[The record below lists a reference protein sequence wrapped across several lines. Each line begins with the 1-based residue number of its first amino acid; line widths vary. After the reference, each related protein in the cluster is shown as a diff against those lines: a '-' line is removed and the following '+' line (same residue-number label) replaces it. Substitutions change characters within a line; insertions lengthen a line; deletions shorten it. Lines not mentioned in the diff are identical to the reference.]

1 MTANRR
7 KILLVCALLG
17 AFVLIYTQLP
27 PGTLTLENLQAR
39 HQALLL
45 YCQQAPIQSAALFF
59 MLYVLVTTLSLPG
72 AALLTLLGGALF
84 GLWPGI
90 LLVSF
95 ASTLGATLAMLVSRY
110 LLRDWVQRRFA
121 GPMRT
126 LNDGV
131 ARDGAFY
138 LFALRLMPL
147 FPFFVVNLLAGVTT
161 LGVRRYWW
169 VSQLGMLPGAVV
181 FLNAGHQLG
190 QIASLRDI
198 LSPGVVFA
206 FTLLG
211 LLPLVTRWL
220 FARFS
225 RTSP

>member
-1 MTANRR
+1 MAANVR
-7 KILLVCALLG
+7 KITLLCALLG
-17 AFVLIYTQLP
+17 AFVVIYTQLP
-27 PGTLTLENLQAR
+27 PGVLTPENLQAR
-39 HQALLL
+39 HQALLH
-45 YCQQAPIQSAALFF
+45 YCQQAPLQSAALFF
-59 MLYVLVTTLSLPG
+59 ILYVLVTTLSLPG

-95 ASTLGATLAMLVSRY
+95 AATLGATLAMLVSRY

-126 LNDGV
+126 VNDGV

-211 LLPLVTRWL
+211 LLPLITRWL

>member
-1 MTANRR
+1 MRTNRG
-7 KILLVCALLG
+7 KSLLICALLG
-17 AFVLIYTQLP
+17 AFSIIFTQLP
-27 PGTLTLENLQAR
+27 PGALTLENLQAQ
-39 HQALLL
+39 HQSLLL
-45 YCQQAPIQSAALFF
+45 YCQQAPLKSAALFF
-59 MLYVLVTTLSLPG
+59 IVYVLVTTLSLPG

-95 ASTLGATLAMLVSRY
+95 ASTLGATLAMLTSRY

-126 LNDGV
+126 VNEGV
-131 ARDGAFY
+131 SRDGAFY

-169 VSQLGMLPGAVV
+169 VSQLGMLPGAIVY
-181 FLNAGHQLG
+181 LNAGHQLG

-211 LLPLVTRWL
+211 LLPLITRWL
-220 FARFS
+220 LARFS

>member
-1 MTANRR
+1 MATNAR
-7 KILLVCALLG
+7 KIILICALLG
-17 AFVLIYTQLP
+17 AFVVIYTQLP
-27 PGTLTLENLQAR
+27 PGSVTLENLQAR

-45 YCQQAPIQSAALFF
+45 YCQQAPRQSAALYFI
-59 MLYVLVTTLSLPG
+59 LYVLVTTLSLPG

-110 LLRDWVQRRFA
+110 LLRDWVQHRFA

-126 LNDGV
+126 VNDGV

-147 FPFFVVNLLAGVTT
+147 FPFFVVNLLAGVTR
-161 LGVRRYWW
+161 LGVWRYWW
-169 VSQLGMLPGAVV
+169 VSQLGMLPGAIVY
-181 FLNAGHQLG
+181 LNAGHQLG
-190 QIASLRDI
+190 QITSLHDI

-211 LLPLVTRWL
+211 LLPLITRWL

-225 RTSP
+225 RTSL

>member
-1 MTANRR
+1 MAANVR
-7 KILLVCALLG
+7 KITLLCALLG
-17 AFVLIYTQLP
+17 AFVVIYTQLP
-27 PGTLTLENLQAR
+27 PGVLTLENLQAR
-39 HQALLL
+39 HQALLH
-45 YCQQAPIQSAALFF
+45 YCQQAPLQSAALFF
-59 MLYVLVTTLSLPG
+59 ILYVLVTTLSLPG

-95 ASTLGATLAMLVSRY
+95 AATLGATLAMLVSRY

-126 LNDGV
+126 VNDGV

-169 VSQLGMLPGAVV
+169 VSQFGMLPGAVV

-211 LLPLVTRWL
+211 LLPLITRWL

>member
-1 MTANRR
+1 MATNAR
-7 KILLVCALLG
+7 KIILMCALLG
-17 AFVLIYTQLP
+17 AFIVIYTQLP
-27 PGTLTLENLQAR
+27 PGSVTLENLQAR

-45 YCQQAPIQSAALFF
+45 YCQQAPRQSAALYFI
-59 MLYVLVTTLSLPG
+59 LYVLVTTLSLPG

-110 LLRDWVQRRFA
+110 LLRDWVQHRFA
-121 GPMRT
+121 GQMRT
-126 LNDGV
+126 VNDGV

-147 FPFFVVNLLAGVTT
+147 FPFFVVNLLAGVTR
-161 LGVRRYWW
+161 LGVWRYWW
-169 VSQLGMLPGAVV
+169 VSQLGMLPGAIVY
-181 FLNAGHQLG
+181 LNAGHQLG
-190 QIASLRDI
+190 QITSLHDI

-211 LLPLVTRWL
+211 LLPLITRWL

-225 RTSP
+225 RTSL

>member
-1 MTANRR
+1 MHRG
-7 KILLVCALLG
+7 KFLLICALLG
-17 AFVLIYTQLP
+17 AFSIIFTQLP
-27 PGTLTLENLQAR
+27 PGMLTLENLQAQ

-45 YCQQAPIQSAALFF
+45 YCQQTPLKSAALFF
-59 MLYVLVTTLSLPG
+59 IVYVLVTTLSLPG

-90 LLVSF
+90 VLVSF
-95 ASTLGATLAMLVSRY
+95 ASTLGATLAMLTSRY

-126 LNDGV
+126 VNQGV
-131 ARDGAFY
+131 SRDGAFY
-138 LFALRLMPL
+138 LFALRLVPL

-169 VSQLGMLPGAVV
+169 VSQLGMLPGAIVY
-181 FLNAGHQLG
+181 LNAGHQLG

-198 LSPGVVFA
+198 LSPGVVLA

-211 LLPLVTRWL
+211 LLPLITRWL
-220 FARFS
+220 LARFS

>member
-1 MTANRR
+1 
-7 KILLVCALLG
+7 
-17 AFVLIYTQLP
+17 
-27 PGTLTLENLQAR
+27 
-39 HQALLL
+39 
-45 YCQQAPIQSAALFF
+45 
-59 MLYVLVTTLSLPG
+59 
-72 AALLTLLGGALF
+72 
-84 GLWPGI
+84 
-90 LLVSF
+90 
-95 ASTLGATLAMLVSRY
+95 AMLVSRY

-126 LNDGV
+126 VNDGV

-211 LLPLVTRWL
+211 LLPLITRWL

>member
-1 MTANRR
+1 MATNAR
-7 KILLVCALLG
+7 KIILMCALLG
-17 AFVLIYTQLP
+17 AFVVIYTQLP
-27 PGTLTLENLQAR
+27 PGSVTLENLQAR

-45 YCQQAPIQSAALFF
+45 YCQQAPRQNAALYFII
-59 MLYVLVTTLSLPG
+59 YVLVTTLSLPG

-110 LLRDWVQRRFA
+110 LLRDWVQHRFA

-126 LNDGV
+126 VNDGV

-147 FPFFVVNLLAGVTT
+147 FPFFVVNLLAGVTR
-161 LGVRRYWW
+161 LGVWRYWW
-169 VSQLGMLPGAVV
+169 VSQLGMLPGAIVY
-181 FLNAGHQLG
+181 LNAGHQLG
-190 QIASLRDI
+190 QITSLHDI

-211 LLPLVTRWL
+211 LLPLITRWL

-225 RTSP
+225 RTSL

>member
-1 MTANRR
+1 MATNAR
-7 KILLVCALLG
+7 KIILICALLG
-17 AFVLIYTQLP
+17 AFIVIYTQLP
-27 PGTLTLENLQAR
+27 PGSVTLENLQAR

-45 YCQQAPIQSAALFF
+45 YCQQAPRQSAALYFI
-59 MLYVLVTTLSLPG
+59 LYVLVTTLSLPG

-110 LLRDWVQRRFA
+110 LLRDWVQHRFT
-121 GPMRT
+121 GQMRT
-126 LNDGV
+126 VNDGV

-147 FPFFVVNLLAGVTT
+147 FPFFVVNLLAGVTR
-161 LGVRRYWW
+161 LGVWRYWW
-169 VSQLGMLPGAVV
+169 VSQLGMLPGAIVY
-181 FLNAGHQLG
+181 LNAGHQLG
-190 QIASLRDI
+190 QITSLHDI

-211 LLPLVTRWL
+211 LLPLITRWL

-225 RTSP
+225 RTSL

>member
-1 MTANRR
+1 MATNAR
-7 KILLVCALLG
+7 KIILICALLG
-17 AFVLIYTQLP
+17 AFVVIYTQLP
-27 PGTLTLENLQAR
+27 PGSVTLGNLQAR

-45 YCQQAPIQSAALFF
+45 YCQQAPRQSAALYFI
-59 MLYVLVTTLSLPG
+59 LYVLVTTLSLPG

-110 LLRDWVQRRFA
+110 LLRDWVQHRFA
-121 GPMRT
+121 GQMRT
-126 LNDGV
+126 VNDGV

-147 FPFFVVNLLAGVTT
+147 FPFFVVNLLAGVTR
-161 LGVRRYWW
+161 LGVWRYWW
-169 VSQLGMLPGAVV
+169 VSQLGMLPGAIVY
-181 FLNAGHQLG
+181 LNAGHQLG
-190 QIASLRDI
+190 QITSLHDI

-211 LLPLVTRWL
+211 LLPLITRWL

-225 RTSP
+225 RTSL

>member
-27 PGTLTLENLQAR
+27 PGTLTLENLQTR

-206 FTLLG
+206 LTLLG
-211 LLPLVTRWL
+211 LLPLITRWL

>member
-1 MTANRR
+1 MHRG
-7 KILLVCALLG
+7 KFLLICALLG
-17 AFVLIYTQLP
+17 AFSIIFTQLP
-27 PGTLTLENLQAR
+27 PGTLTLENLQAQ
-39 HQALLL
+39 HQALRL
-45 YCQQAPIQSAALFF
+45 YCQQAPLKSAALFF
-59 MLYVLVTTLSLPG
+59 IVYVLVTTLSLPG

-90 LLVSF
+90 VLVSF
-95 ASTLGATLAMLVSRY
+95 ASTLGATLAMLTSRY

-126 LNDGV
+126 VNQGV
-131 ARDGAFY
+131 SRDGAFY
-138 LFALRLMPL
+138 LFALRLVPL

-169 VSQLGMLPGAVV
+169 VSQLGMLPGAIVY
-181 FLNAGHQLG
+181 LNAGHQLG

-211 LLPLVTRWL
+211 LLPLITRWL
-220 FARFS
+220 LARFS

>member
-1 MTANRR
+1 MATNAR
-7 KILLVCALLG
+7 KIILMCALLG
-17 AFVLIYTQLP
+17 AFVVIYTQLP
-27 PGTLTLENLQAR
+27 PGSVTLENLQAR

-45 YCQQAPIQSAALFF
+45 YCQQAPRQSAALYFI
-59 MLYVLVTTLSLPG
+59 LYVLVTTLSLPG

-95 ASTLGATLAMLVSRY
+95 ASTLGATLAVLVSRY
-110 LLRDWVQRRFA
+110 LLRDWVQHRFA

-126 LNDGV
+126 VNDGV

-147 FPFFVVNLLAGVTT
+147 FPFFVVNLLAGVTR
-161 LGVRRYWW
+161 LGVWRYWW
-169 VSQLGMLPGAVV
+169 VSQLGMLPGAIVY
-181 FLNAGHQLG
+181 LNAGHQLG
-190 QIASLRDI
+190 QITSLHDI

-211 LLPLVTRWL
+211 LLPLITRWL

-225 RTSP
+225 RTSL

>member
-1 MTANRR
+1 MATNAR
-7 KILLVCALLG
+7 KIILMCALLG
-17 AFVLIYTQLP
+17 AFVVIYTQLP
-27 PGTLTLENLQAR
+27 PGSVTLENLQAR

-45 YCQQAPIQSAALFF
+45 YCQQAPRQSAALYFI
-59 MLYVLVTTLSLPG
+59 LYVLVTTLSLPG
-72 AALLTLLGGALF
+72 AELLTLLGGALF

-110 LLRDWVQRRFA
+110 LLRDWVQHRFA
-121 GPMRT
+121 GQMRT
-126 LNDGV
+126 VNDGV

-147 FPFFVVNLLAGVTT
+147 FPFFVVNLLAGVTR
-161 LGVRRYWW
+161 LGVWRYWW
-169 VSQLGMLPGAVV
+169 VSQLGMLPGAIVY
-181 FLNAGHQLG
+181 LNAGHQLG
-190 QIASLRDI
+190 QITSLHDI

-211 LLPLVTRWL
+211 LLPLITRWL

-225 RTSP
+225 RTSL

>member
-1 MTANRR
+1 MATNAR
-7 KILLVCALLG
+7 KIILMCALLG
-17 AFVLIYTQLP
+17 AFIVIYTQLP
-27 PGTLTLENLQAR
+27 PGSVTLENLQAR

-45 YCQQAPIQSAALFF
+45 YCQQAPRQSAALYFI
-59 MLYVLVTTLSLPG
+59 LYVLVTTLSLPG

-84 GLWPGI
+84 GLWPGFV
-90 LLVSF
+90 LVSF

-110 LLRDWVQRRFA
+110 LLRDWVQHRFA
-121 GPMRT
+121 GQMRT
-126 LNDGV
+126 VNDGV

-147 FPFFVVNLLAGVTT
+147 FPFFVVNLLAGVTR
-161 LGVRRYWW
+161 LGVWRYWW
-169 VSQLGMLPGAVV
+169 VSQLGMLPGAIVY
-181 FLNAGHQLG
+181 LNAGHQLG
-190 QIASLRDI
+190 QITLLHDI

-211 LLPLVTRWL
+211 LLPLITRWL

-225 RTSP
+225 RTSL

>member
-1 MTANRR
+1 MATNAR
-7 KILLVCALLG
+7 KIILICALLG
-17 AFVLIYTQLP
+17 AFIVIYTQLP
-27 PGTLTLENLQAR
+27 PGSVTLENLQAR

-45 YCQQAPIQSAALFF
+45 YCQQAPRQSAALYLI
-59 MLYVLVTTLSLPG
+59 LYVLVTTLSLPG

-110 LLRDWVQRRFA
+110 LLRDWVQHRFA
-121 GPMRT
+121 GQMRT
-126 LNDGV
+126 VNDGV

-147 FPFFVVNLLAGVTT
+147 FPFFVVNLLAGVTR
-161 LGVRRYWW
+161 LGVWRYWW
-169 VSQLGMLPGAVV
+169 VSQLGMLPGAIVY
-181 FLNAGHQLG
+181 LNAGHQLG
-190 QIASLRDI
+190 QITSLHDI

-211 LLPLVTRWL
+211 LLPLITRWL

-225 RTSP
+225 RTSL

>member
-1 MTANRR
+1 MAANVR
-7 KILLVCALLG
+7 KITLLCALLG
-17 AFVLIYTQLP
+17 AFVVIYTQLP
-27 PGTLTLENLQAR
+27 PGVLTLENLQAR

-45 YCQQAPIQSAALFF
+45 YCQQAPLQSAALFF
-59 MLYVLVTTLSLPG
+59 ILYVLVTTLSLPG

-95 ASTLGATLAMLVSRY
+95 AATLGATLAMLVSRY

-126 LNDGV
+126 VNDGV
-131 ARDGAFY
+131 ARDGVFY

-147 FPFFVVNLLAGVTT
+147 FPFFMVNLLAGVTT

-211 LLPLVTRWL
+211 LLPLITRWL

>member
-1 MTANRR
+1 MAANVR
-7 KILLVCALLG
+7 KITLLCALLG
-17 AFVLIYTQLP
+17 AFVVIYTQLP
-27 PGTLTLENLQAR
+27 PGVLTLENLQAR
-39 HQALLL
+39 HQALLH
-45 YCQQAPIQSAALFF
+45 YCQQAPLQSAALFF
-59 MLYVLVTTLSLPG
+59 ILYVLVTTLSLPG

-95 ASTLGATLAMLVSRY
+95 AATLGATLAMLVSRY

-126 LNDGV
+126 VNDGV

-147 FPFFVVNLLAGVTT
+147 FPFFMVNLLAGVTT

-211 LLPLVTRWL
+211 LLPLITRWL

>member
-1 MTANRR
+1 MTANGR
-7 KILLVCALLG
+7 KITLLCALLG
-17 AFVLIYTQLP
+17 AFVIIVTQLP
-27 PGTLTLENLQAR
+27 PGALTLRSLQTH
-39 HQALLL
+39 HQALLD
-45 YCQQAPIQSAALFF
+45 YCQQAPLQSAALFF
-59 MLYVLVTTLSLPG
+59 AVYVLVTALSVPG
-72 AALLTLLGGALF
+72 AAVLTLLGGALF

-95 ASTLGATLAMLVSRY
+95 ASTLGATLAMLASRY

-121 GPMRT
+121 GPMHT
-126 LNDGV
+126 VNDGV
-131 ARDGAFY
+131 ARSGAFY

-147 FPFFVVNLLAGVTT
+147 FPFFLVNLLAGVTT

-169 VSQLGMLPGAVV
+169 VSQAGMLPGAVV
-181 FLNAGHQLG
+181 YLNAGHQLG
-190 QIASLRDI
+190 QITSLRDI

-220 FARFS
+220 FARVS
-225 RTSP
+225 RPSP

>member
-39 HQALLL
+39 HQALML

-211 LLPLVTRWL
+211 LLPLITRWL

>member
-1 MTANRR
+1 MAANVR
-7 KILLVCALLG
+7 KITLLCALLG
-17 AFVLIYTQLP
+17 AFVVIYTQLP
-27 PGTLTLENLQAR
+27 PGVLTLENLQAR
-39 HQALLL
+39 HQALLH
-45 YCQQAPIQSAALFF
+45 YCQQAPLQSAALFF
-59 MLYVLVTTLSLPG
+59 ILYVLVTTLSLPG

-90 LLVSF
+90 VLVSF
-95 ASTLGATLAMLVSRY
+95 AATLGATLAMLVSRY

-126 LNDGV
+126 VNDGV

-138 LFALRLMPL
+138 LFALRLIPL

-211 LLPLVTRWL
+211 LLPLITRWL

>member
-1 MTANRR
+1 MATNAR
-7 KILLVCALLG
+7 KIILICALLG
-17 AFVLIYTQLP
+17 AFIVIYTQLP
-27 PGTLTLENLQAR
+27 PGSVTLENLQAR

-45 YCQQAPIQSAALFF
+45 YCQQAPRQSAALYFI
-59 MLYVLVTTLSLPG
+59 LYVLVTTLSLPG

-110 LLRDWVQRRFA
+110 LLRDWVQHRFA
-121 GPMRT
+121 GQMRT
-126 LNDGV
+126 VNDGV
-131 ARDGAFY
+131 ARDGAVY

-147 FPFFVVNLLAGVTT
+147 FPFFVVNLLAGVTR
-161 LGVRRYWW
+161 LGVWRYWW
-169 VSQLGMLPGAVV
+169 VSQLGMLPGAIVY
-181 FLNAGHQLG
+181 LNAGHQLG
-190 QIASLRDI
+190 QITSLHDI

-211 LLPLVTRWL
+211 LLPLITRWL

-225 RTSP
+225 RTSL

>member
-1 MTANRR
+1 MATNAR
-7 KILLVCALLG
+7 KIILICALLG
-17 AFVLIYTQLP
+17 AFIVIYTQLP
-27 PGTLTLENLQAR
+27 PGSVTLENLQAR

-45 YCQQAPIQSAALFF
+45 YCQQAPRQSAALYFI
-59 MLYVLVTTLSLPG
+59 LYVLVTTLSLPG

-110 LLRDWVQRRFA
+110 LLRDWVQHRFA
-121 GPMRT
+121 GQMRT
-126 LNDGV
+126 VNDGV

-147 FPFFVVNLLAGVTT
+147 FPFFVVNLLAGVTR
-161 LGVRRYWW
+161 LGVWHYWW
-169 VSQLGMLPGAVV
+169 VSQLGMLPGAIVY
-181 FLNAGHQLG
+181 LNAGHQLG
-190 QIASLRDI
+190 QITSLHDI

-211 LLPLVTRWL
+211 LLPLITRWL

-225 RTSP
+225 RTSL

>member
-1 MTANRR
+1 MATNAR
-7 KILLVCALLG
+7 KIILICALLG
-17 AFVLIYTQLP
+17 AFIVIYTQLP
-27 PGTLTLENLQAR
+27 PGSVTLENLQAR

-45 YCQQAPIQSAALFF
+45 YCQQAPRQSAALYFI
-59 MLYVLVTTLSLPG
+59 LYVLVTTLSLPG
-72 AALLTLLGGALF
+72 AALLTLLGGALY

-110 LLRDWVQRRFA
+110 LLRDWVQHRFA
-121 GPMRT
+121 GQMRT
-126 LNDGV
+126 VNDGV

-147 FPFFVVNLLAGVTT
+147 FPFFVVNLLAGVTR
-161 LGVRRYWW
+161 LGVWRYWW
-169 VSQLGMLPGAVV
+169 VSQLGMLPGAIVY
-181 FLNAGHQLG
+181 LNAGHQLG
-190 QIASLRDI
+190 QITSLHDI

-211 LLPLVTRWL
+211 LLPLITRWL

-225 RTSP
+225 RTSL

>member
-1 MTANRR
+1 MAVNVR
-7 KILLVCALLG
+7 KIALLCALLG
-17 AFVLIYTQLP
+17 ALMVIYTLLP

-39 HQALLL
+39 HQTLLL
-45 YCQQAPIQSAALFF
+45 HCQQAPLQSAALFF

-84 GLWPGI
+84 GVWPGI

-95 ASTLGATLAMLVSRY
+95 AATLGATLAMLISRY

-126 LNDGV
+126 VNDGV
-131 ARDGAFY
+131 AREGAFY
-138 LFALRLMPL
+138 LFALRLMPV
-147 FPFFVVNLLAGVTT
+147 FPFFMVNLLAGVTT
-161 LGVRRYWW
+161 LGVWRYWW

-181 FLNAGHQLG
+181 FLNAGYQSG

-198 LSPGVVFA
+198 LSPGMIVA

-211 LLPLVTRWL
+211 LLPLITRWL
-220 FARFS
+220 LARFS
-225 RTSP
+225 RPSS

>member
-1 MTANRR
+1 MATNAR
-7 KILLVCALLG
+7 KIILICALLG
-17 AFVLIYTQLP
+17 AFIVIYTQLP
-27 PGTLTLENLQAR
+27 PGSVTLENLQAR

-45 YCQQAPIQSAALFF
+45 YCQQAPRQSAALYFI
-59 MLYVLVTTLSLPG
+59 LYVLVTTLSLPG

-110 LLRDWVQRRFA
+110 LLRDWVQHRFA
-121 GPMRT
+121 EQMRT
-126 LNDGV
+126 VNDGV

-147 FPFFVVNLLAGVTT
+147 FPFFVVNLLAGVTR
-161 LGVRRYWW
+161 LGVWRYWW
-169 VSQLGMLPGAVV
+169 VSQLGMLPGAIVY
-181 FLNAGHQLG
+181 LNAGHQLG
-190 QIASLRDI
+190 QITSLHDI

-211 LLPLVTRWL
+211 LLPLITRWL

-225 RTSP
+225 RTSS

>member
-1 MTANRR
+1 MATNAR
-7 KILLVCALLG
+7 KIILICALLG
-17 AFVLIYTQLP
+17 AFVVIYTQLP
-27 PGTLTLENLQAR
+27 PGSVTLENLQAR

-45 YCQQAPIQSAALFF
+45 YCQQAPRQSAALYFI
-59 MLYVLVTTLSLPG
+59 LYVLVTTLSLPG

-110 LLRDWVQRRFA
+110 LLRDWVQHRFA
-121 GPMRT
+121 GQMRT
-126 LNDGV
+126 VNDGV

-147 FPFFVVNLLAGVTT
+147 FPFFVVNLLAGVTR
-161 LGVRRYWW
+161 LGVWRYWW
-169 VSQLGMLPGAVV
+169 VSQLGMLPGAIVY
-181 FLNAGHQLG
+181 LNAGHQLG
-190 QIASLRDI
+190 QITSLHDI

-211 LLPLVTRWL
+211 LLPLITRWL
-220 FARFS
+220 FARFA
-225 RTSP
+225 RTSL